1 MSATL
6 RHPATP
12 SGLLLL
18 LPDICLLRA
27 MQRRIEMEQAETAP
41 QSRSKSL
48 LAGWI
53 SRQDLARELGLS
65 IDTLGRWQRK
75 RKGPACIKAGRK
87 VFYRRSVVESWL
99 LAQVQPCTT
108 KKAGGRK

>member
-18 LPDICLLRA
+18 LRDICLLRA

-41 QSRSKSL
+41 HARSKGL

-53 SRQDLARELGLS
+53 SRQELARELGLCV
-65 IDTLGRWQRK
+65 DTLGRWQRQ

-87 VFYRRSVVESWL
+87 VFYRRSVVETWL
-99 LAQVQPCTT
+99 LTQEASGNR
-108 KKAGGRK
+108 KAGGRR

>member
-18 LPDICLLRA
+18 FHDICLRRA
-27 MQRRIEMEQAETAP
+27 VQRRIEMEQTEMT
-41 QSRSKSL
+41 QKSRTTGL

-53 SRQDLARELGLS
+53 SRPKLAEELGLTV
-65 IDTLGRWQRK
+65 DTLGRWQRQ
-75 RKGPACIKAGRK
+75 RTGPACIKAGRK
-87 VFYRRSVVESWL
+87 VYYRRSVVENWL
-99 LAQVQPCTT
+99 LAQETSRG
-108 KKAGGRK
+108 KRAGGRR